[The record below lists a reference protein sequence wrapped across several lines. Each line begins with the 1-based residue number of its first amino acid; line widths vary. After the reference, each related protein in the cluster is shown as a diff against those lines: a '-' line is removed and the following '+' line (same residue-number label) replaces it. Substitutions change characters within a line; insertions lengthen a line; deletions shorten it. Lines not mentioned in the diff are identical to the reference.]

1 MDHSQKPDDLPK
13 QLVENVA
20 SGGDGSAFKE
30 QISSMS
36 NAERLKLVQ
45 DLNSSVLDANIANP
59 GNRIILDVRLDNKDG
74 NVKDIDL
81 VRQAP
86 PNSDGQKLNRID
98 LYDSGDAAG
107 QDADE
112 KQRLDAVTAPYEQL
126 YYGTIANMTRQ
137 EDLIGNYG
145 SQQERESFKNMTLG
159 NTVDR
164 MLQDVKDPE
173 EREKLRANM
182 LHNIDKIPDGQTTAL
197 TRPMDDLDSLESRH
211 EKEPPRDVQQRIEAN
226 IKLGSQLDRELSRR
240 APYLFPSD
248 DALWPTEEE

>member
-1 MDHSQKPDDLPK
+1 
-13 QLVENVA
+13 
-20 SGGDGSAFKE
+20 
-30 QISSMS
+30 
-36 NAERLKLVQ
+36 
-45 DLNSSVLDANIANP
+45 
-59 GNRIILDVRLDNKDG
+59 
-74 NVKDIDL
+74 
-81 VRQAP
+81 
-86 PNSDGQKLNRID
+86 
-98 LYDSGDAAG
+98 
-107 QDADE
+107 
-112 KQRLDAVTAPYEQL
+112 
-126 YYGTIANMTRQ
+126 MTRQ

-197 TRPMDDLDSLESRH
+197 TRPMDDLDSLASRH

-226 IKLGSQLDRELSRR
+226 IKLGSQLDRDLSRR

-248 DALWPTEEE
+248 DELWKEEEE

>member
-20 SGGDGSAFKE
+20 AGGDGSAFKE

-107 QDADE
+107 KDADPLPLAP
-112 KQRLDAVTAPYEQL
+112 QVQSIVDTGSGFGTASDL
-126 YYGTIANMTRQ
+126 GTIVNRTWGWACQKATSCLARKPSSRFTGTVI
-137 EDLIGNYG
+137 LI
-145 SQQERESFKNMTLG
+145 S
-159 NTVDR
+159 
-164 MLQDVKDPE
+164 
-173 EREKLRANM
+173 
-182 LHNIDKIPDGQTTAL
+182 
-197 TRPMDDLDSLESRH
+197 
-211 EKEPPRDVQQRIEAN
+211 PR
-226 IKLGSQLDRELSRR
+226 G
-240 APYLFPSD
+240 
-248 DALWPTEEE
+248 